1 MDFDNLQALSSMFG
15 SAGMMVLDDQTC
27 IVRTLLTLANFY
39 AHESCGQCTPCRE
52 GCGWTAKMLH
62 RIEHGG
68 ATETDIQT
76 MMSTSHYM
84 LGMTICVL
92 ADALAMPVQSYY
104 AKFKDEFHE
113 HIEREGCWFPEHE
126 VAPAGVTFWEDHV

>member
-1 MDFDNLQALSSMFG
+1 KAGSMFG

-27 IVRTLLTLANFY
+27 MVRSLSTLANFY

-52 GCGWTAKMLH
+52 GTGWTAKMLQ
-62 RIEHGG
+62 RLERGQ
-68 ATETDIQT
+68 ATERDIEV
-76 MMSTSHYM
+76 MMSTSDYM
-84 LGMTICVL
+84 MGMTICVL

-113 HIEREGCWFPEHE
+113 HVRRGGCWFPEAE
-126 VAPAGVTFWEDHV
+126 VAPGGPVVWEDR